1 MTVQQW
7 IMVAIFAA
15 TVVGLIKYQKQA
27 ERVFIGATLCCL
39 AFSLVSVEEVLS
51 NATNSGLVSLILLII
66 CSFALERT
74 GFLRL
79 LSQNLFKGSKTTAL
93 LRTLF
98 SSALASAFTN
108 NTAVVAA
115 LISPIKN
122 NPLINPGKLLLPMS
136 YAAILGGT
144 LTLVGTST
152 NLIVNSL
159 MIKQGQ
165 PGLGFFDFTLVGA
178 AALVCCMLVIL
189 LNLRVLPDQK
199 VQTKAVLSYFV
210 EAEVELNSNL
220 IGRSIQDN
228 GLRNLESLFLVEV
241 IRGDQLISPVSPE
254 HIIRAADKLIF
265 SGDVAKIKVLQQF
278 SGLKLFAEQDSLLQ
292 RNLTEVLVKPDS
304 AIVGK
309 TLKNSGFRARFDAA
323 VVGIRREG
331 SELSGKL
338 GDITLLAGDFLV
350 LAVGSDFVER
360 QNLTK
365 NFYIISGVKP
375 DDMLVGWRDKATFI
389 GFVGS
394 IAASIV
400 FSISLVKCLIFYTA
414 FLVASRCLTVNE
426 IKRRFPI
433 EIWLLVVSALTLA
446 NALENTGVAMIIADN
461 IHMLLAGKGVM
472 WAFVV
477 IFLVTLLVT
486 ELITNNAAAVLVFPI
501 AYNVA
506 IGLNV
511 SPMPFIM
518 AVAFAASGSFISP
531 YGYQTNVMVH
541 NAGNYNLSHFVR
553 FGLPVSVVYSLTCLY
568 MIPRVFPF

>member
-7 IMVAIFAA
+7 FMVAIFAA
-15 TVVGLIKYQKQA
+15 TVAGLIKYQKQA

-79 LSQNLFKGSKTTAL
+79 LSQNLFSGSKTTAL

-122 NPLINPGKLLLPMS
+122 NTLINPGKLLLPMS

-178 AALVCCMLVIL
+178 AALVCCMVVIL

-199 VQTKAVLSYFV
+199 LQTKAVLSYFV
-210 EAEVELNSNL
+210 EAEVEHNSDL
-220 IGRSIQDN
+220 IGKSIQDN
-228 GLRNLESLFLVEV
+228 GLRNLEALFLVEV
-241 IRGDQLISPVSPE
+241 IRGDELISPVTPE
-254 HIIRAADKLIF
+254 HVIRGGDKLIF
-265 SGDVAKIKVLQQF
+265 SGDVSKILVLQQF
-278 SGLKLFAEQDSLLQ
+278 SGLKLFAEQDSLLK
-292 RNLTEVLVKPDS
+292 RNLTEVLIKPDS
-304 AIVGK
+304 TIVGK
-309 TLKNSGFRARFDAA
+309 TLKSSGFRARFDAA

-375 DDMLVGWRDKATFI
+375 DDMLVGWRDKTTLL

-394 IAASIV
+394 IGASII
-400 FSISLVKCLIFYTA
+400 FSIPLVKCLIFYSA
-414 FLVASRCLTVNE
+414 FLVASGSLTVNE

-461 IHMLLAGKGVM
+461 IHLLLADQSVM

-501 AYNVA
+501 AYNMA
-506 IGLNV
+506 IGLDV

-541 NAGNYNLSHFVR
+541 NAGNYNLIHFVR